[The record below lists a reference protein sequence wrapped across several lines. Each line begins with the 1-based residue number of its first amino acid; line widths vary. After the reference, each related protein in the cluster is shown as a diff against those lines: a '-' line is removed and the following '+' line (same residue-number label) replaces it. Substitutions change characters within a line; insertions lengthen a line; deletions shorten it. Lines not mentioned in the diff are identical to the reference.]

1 MTRKPLPQLAP
12 AELELM
18 KLLWSAGGLAAREI
32 HDRSTETTGW
42 AYSTTRTML
51 ERLVKKGLIEKR
63 AFHGLHVYEA
73 AVSRAQG
80 MAPLVKDFAR
90 NVLGLSHV
98 PVAALFRESE
108 ALTPAEIDELREI
121 LAVPSG
127 ALKGRR

>member
-108 ALTPAEIDELREI
+108 VLTPAEIDELREI

>member
-1 MTRKPLPQLAP
+1 
-12 AELELM
+12 M

-32 HDRSTETTGW
+32 HDRLTEKTGW
-42 AYSTTRTML
+42 AYSTTRTVI
-51 ERLVKKGLIEKR
+51 ERLVKKSLIEKR

-73 AVSRAQG
+73 AISRAQG

-98 PVAALFRESE
+98 PVAALFRDSE

-121 LAVPSG
+121 LAATPSSG
-127 ALKGRR
+127 KGKR